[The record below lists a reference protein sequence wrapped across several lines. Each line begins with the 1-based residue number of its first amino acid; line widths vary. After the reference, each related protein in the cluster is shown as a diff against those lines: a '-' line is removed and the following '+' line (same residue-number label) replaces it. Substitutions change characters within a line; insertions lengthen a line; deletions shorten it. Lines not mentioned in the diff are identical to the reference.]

1 MIINSNTPTSFSLL
15 NSRIK
20 VSQNSIQQIKNSE
33 SISLNIN
40 KNTLNTLDKLSSLEE
55 TTYIKAY
62 DNSYIHPEKKAK
74 NIVLEEHY
82 KKTNEDNKKFSNSK
96 EHIWNKYNNPKYEYY
111 AKHMN
116 TIEKEIAYIQET
128 KYLDGKNLS
137 HSLKDYVIKDMKS
150 INAMVDQA
158 RKKEFD
164 RDRVNDQFQKLLN
177 RYGIE
182 IPKDVNIN
190 FTIEPYNYKV
200 SVSGLDDIS
209 LTHLIEDTL
218 NTANNSKELF
228 FHIYQSYAPYKN
240 EQLNNENF
248 DKQSV
253 FHEVK
258 KITSYDLRD
267 LENTNG
273 KFLTPEG
280 IDVFVIYKQG
290 ILSDNSIPDEHKG
303 LVIGFFG
310 DKLSNLAKNGFDSV
324 SDMILSI
331 DYKNG
336 SFYDIGQEENFGFK
350 KRDWI
355 DNLETSTTQ
364 TYKEIH
370 KTDELSAIKDKE
382 KRKADLFAL
391 KHNLEIEEFMKNDT
405 KKYINNFDF
414 LKSFLMKRYFLG
426 KDDEFKYKIFE
437 LLEKFKEIKK

>member
-1 MIINSNTPTSFSLL
+1 MKINTNQIQQFSSL
-15 NSRIK
+15 NSGIK
-20 VSQNSIQQIKNSE
+20 VSQNDVQQIKNSE

-40 KNTLNTLDKLSSLEE
+40 KNTLNTLDKLLSLKE
-55 TTYIKAY
+55 TTFIKAY
-62 DNSYIHPEKKAK
+62 DNSYIHPEKKAT

-82 KKTNEDNKKFSNSK
+82 KKTNEDNKKFSNPK

-116 TIEKEIAYIQET
+116 TIEKEIAYKQET
-128 KYLDGKNLS
+128 NYLDGKNVTY
-137 HSLKDYVIKDMKS
+137 SLKDYVIKDMKS

-164 RDRVNDQFQKLLN
+164 RDRVNDQFQNLLN

-200 SVSGLDDIS
+200 SVSGLDDIN

-240 EQLNNENF
+240 KQLNNENF

-267 LENTNG
+267 LENSNG

-280 IDVFVIYKQG
+280 IDVFEIYKQG
-290 ILSDNSIPDEHKG
+290 IFSDNSIPDEHKG
-303 LVIGFFG
+303 LVIDFFG

-336 SFYDIGQEENFGFK
+336 SFYDIGQEENFGLE

-370 KTDELSAIKDKE
+370 KTDELSEKKE
-382 KRKADLFAL
+382 ADLFAL

-405 KKYINNFDF
+405 KKYVNNFDF
-414 LKSFLMKRYFLG
+414 LKSLLMQRYFLG
-426 KDDEFKYKIFE
+426 KDDEFTYKIFE
-437 LLEKFKEIKK
+437 LLEKYKEIKK